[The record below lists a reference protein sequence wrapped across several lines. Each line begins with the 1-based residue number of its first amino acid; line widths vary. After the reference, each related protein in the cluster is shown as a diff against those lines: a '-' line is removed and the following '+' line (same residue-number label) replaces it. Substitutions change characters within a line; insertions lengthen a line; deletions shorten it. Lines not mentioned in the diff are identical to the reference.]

1 MKAVH
6 EKYGDRI
13 QVVAVNVFEGDRPAV
28 EAFVREHGLPYTILL
43 NGNQLYRGAYR
54 GRSIPQTYLID
65 AEGKIADAH
74 GGWSGDGDRRRLE
87 ARIDKLLAE

>member
-13 QVVAVNVFEGDRPAV
+13 RVVAVNVFEGDRT
-28 EAFVREHGLPYTILL
+28 EIEKFVDEHKLPYTILMH
-43 NGNQLYRGAYR
+43 GDQVYRGNYR

-65 AEGKIADAH
+65 QQGRIAYAH
-74 GGWSGDGDRRRLE
+74 GGWSGVGDRKKLE
-87 ARIDKLLAE
+87 ARIDRLLAD

>member
-13 QVVAVNVFEGDRPAV
+13 QVVAVNVFEGDRA
-28 EAFVREHGLPYTILL
+28 AIDKFVAEHELPYTILM
-43 NGNQLYRGAYR
+43 NGDQVYRGAYR

-65 AEGKIADAH
+65 PEGEIAYAH
-74 GGWSGDGDRRRLE
+74 GGWSGDGDRKELE
-87 ARIDKLLAE
+87 ARIDKLLAD